1 MKKSFIIFMSFAVGV
16 MAANIYYAQPILSLL
31 ANSLGMRPDAAGLVM
46 TLTQVGYGIGVFF
59 VVPLGDLI
67 ENKKLI
73 LTMIGITIVAEVL
86 LGASQSFIS
95 YFMATILV
103 GIGASAVQVIVPYTT
118 HLYDKSQ
125 KGHVIGSLMSG
136 LMLGIMFSR
145 PLASLLTDLV
155 SLHAVF
161 YFSAILMSIVF
172 WRLFSILPERRPE
185 PTNLKY
191 SQLIWSMKEML
202 FNTPTLQRR
211 ALYQACM
218 FGAFCFF
225 WTTVPMMLVNSA
237 FQFTQKGVAI
247 FALAGLAGAI
257 AAPYAG
263 KLADRGWSKQATFI
277 AFLIGI
283 ISFSLN
289 HFVVAGSTLWLIVL
303 IISANLLDAGVSAH
317 LVLGQRAIF
326 MIDPKN
332 QSRLNGLYLV
342 IVNVGGAFGSALGGW
357 AYLHGGWGFS
367 SLLGL
372 VFPLVAMMLFLSE
385 KLVGHKEQY

>member
-1 MKKSFIIFMSFAVGV
+1 
-16 MAANIYYAQPILSLL
+16 
-31 ANSLGMRPDAAGLVM
+31 
-46 TLTQVGYGIGVFF
+46 
-59 VVPLGDLI
+59 
-67 ENKKLI
+67 
-73 LTMIGITIVAEVL
+73 
-86 LGASQSFIS
+86 
-95 YFMATILV
+95 
-103 GIGASAVQVIVPYTT
+103 
-118 HLYDKSQ
+118 
-125 KGHVIGSLMSG
+125 
-136 LMLGIMFSR
+136 MFSR

-161 YFSAILMSIVF
+161 YFSAIMMAIVF
-172 WRLFSILPERRPE
+172 WRLYRILPERTPE

-191 SQLIWSMKEML
+191 GQLIWSMKEML
-202 FNTPTLQRR
+202 VKTPTLQRR

-225 WTTVPMMLVNSA
+225 WTTAPMMLVNSA
-237 FQFTQKGVAI
+237 FAFTQKGVAI

-277 AFLIGI
+277 AFLVGI
-283 ISFSLN
+283 ISFSIN

-303 IISANLLDAGVSAH
+303 VISANLLDAGVSAH

-342 IVNVGGAFGSALGGW
+342 IVNMGGAFGSALGGW

-372 VFPLVAMMLFLSE
+372 IFPLVAMLLFLSE
-385 KLVGHKEQY
+385 KLVGYKEQH